1 MKKILFVLLV
11 ISSFIFSQVEVGIRS
26 IDKVSKNIDIKDVDA
41 FGNIPEYYQVNIS
54 AIFKSFLIENTNFKI
69 GINNLFDY
77 TNFDD
82 TTFQNPGLTYL
93 MEISY
98 KYDFK

>member
-1 MKKILFVLLV
+1 MFKNFLL
-11 ISSFIFSQVEVGIRS
+11 
-26 IDKVSKNIDIKDVDA
+26 K
-41 FGNIPEYYQVNIS
+41 
-54 AIFKSFLIENTNFKI
+54 NTNLKI
-69 GINNLFDY
+69 GVNNLLDY

-98 KYDFK
+98 NYDFK